1 MDKNFHQKPIT
12 FVGEVSIN
20 VLDLNNAILFYQEII
35 GLQVLKKNDRQAV
48 LTTDGKTPLLTL
60 EQPAD
65 VIPKEGRTTGLYHFA
80 LLLPSR
86 ADLSIFLR
94 HLLQTKYPFGAADH
108 EVSEA
113 LYITDPDGN
122 GIEVYSDRPSTD
134 WRWADG
140 EVAMGTDPLDGNDLL
155 NESNGEWSK
164 LPAGTL
170 MGHIHLH
177 VADLRK
183 TEEFYMQGLGFTVVN
198 RYGGALFTSTGG
210 YHHHIGLNT
219 WNGVGAPAPKE
230 NSVGLNWYTLV
241 FADEEARNK
250 VTEQLKGI
258 GAVVTEKEGFFAVTD
273 PSGNEIHLVV

>member
-1 MDKNFHQKPIT
+1 MEKFHQKPIT

-20 VLDLNNAILFYQEII
+20 VLDLNKAILFYQEII
-35 GLQVLKKNDRQAV
+35 GLQVLKKTERQAV

-80 LLLPSR
+80 LLLPTR
-86 ADLSIFLR
+86 PDLSIFLR

-122 GIEVYSDRPSTD
+122 GIEVYSDRPSAD

-155 NESNGEWSK
+155 EESDGEWSK

-183 TEEFYMQGLGFTVVN
+183 TEEFYMQGLGFSVVN

-241 FADEEARNK
+241 YADEEARSK
-250 VTEQLKGI
+250 VTEKLEGI

>member
-1 MDKNFHQKPIT
+1 MGEFHQKPVT
-12 FVGEVSIN
+12 FVREVSIN
-20 VLDLNNAILFYQEII
+20 VMHLDNAIRFYQDII
-35 GLQVLKKNDRQAV
+35 GLQLLKKTDRKAV

-80 LLLPSR
+80 LLLPTR

-94 HLLQTKYPFGAADH
+94 HLLQIEYRFGASDH
-108 EVSEA
+108 DVSEA

-122 GIEVYSDRPSTD
+122 GIEVYWDRPSSD
-134 WRWADG
+134 WKWSNG
-140 EVAMGTDPLDGNDLL
+140 EVAMGTDPLDGNSLL
-155 NESNGEWSK
+155 AESDAEWNG

-183 TEEFYMQGLGFTVVN
+183 TEEFYMLGLGFTIVN
-198 RYGGALFTSTGG
+198 RFGGALFTSTGG

-219 WNGVGAPAPKE
+219 WNGVGAPAPKK
-230 NSVGLNWYTLV
+230 NSVGLNWYSLV
-241 FADEEARNK
+241 FADEVARNK
-250 VTEQLKGI
+250 VIENLNKI
-258 GAVVTEKEGFFAVTD
+258 GAEATKEDDFYVITD
-273 PSGNEIHLVV
+273 PSGNEIHLVI

>member
-1 MDKNFHQKPIT
+1 MKNFHQKPVT

-20 VLDLNNAILFYQEII
+20 VLDLDKAITFYQDII
-35 GLQVLKKNDRQAV
+35 GLQVLKKNERQAV

-80 LLLPSR
+80 LLLPTR

-134 WRWADG
+134 WKWANG

-155 NESNGEWSK
+155 EESNGEWSVM
-164 LPAGTL
+164 PAGTL

-177 VADLRK
+177 VSDLRN

-198 RYGGALFTSTGG
+198 RYAGALFTSTGG
-210 YHHHIGLNT
+210 YHHHIGLNI

-241 FADEEARNK
+241 FANDEARDK
-250 VTEQLKGI
+250 VMERLKGI
-258 GAVVTEKEGFFAVTD
+258 GTVVTEKEEFYVVTD

>member
-1 MDKNFHQKPIT
+1 MEKFHQKPIT

-20 VLDLNNAILFYQEII
+20 VLDLNKAILFYQEII
-35 GLQVLKKNDRQAV
+35 GLQVLKKTDRKAV

-113 LYITDPDGN
+113 LYITDLDGN
-122 GIEVYSDRPSTD
+122 GIEVYSDRPSTN

-155 NESNGEWSK
+155 KESDGEWSK

-183 TEEFYMQGLGFTVVN
+183 TEEFYMQGLGFSVVN

-219 WNGVGAPAPKE
+219 WNGVGAPAPKG

-241 FADEEARNK
+241 YADEEARNK
-250 VTEQLKGI
+250 VTEQLEGI

>member
-1 MDKNFHQKPIT
+1 MEKFHQKPIT

-20 VLDLNNAILFYQEII
+20 VLDLNKAILFYQEII
-35 GLQVLKKNDRQAV
+35 GLQVLKKTERQAV

-80 LLLPSR
+80 LLLPTR

-155 NESNGEWSK
+155 EESDGEWSK

-183 TEEFYMQGLGFTVVN
+183 TEEFYMQGLGFSVVN

-241 FADEEARNK
+241 YADEEARSK
-250 VTEQLKGI
+250 VTEQLEGI

>member
-1 MDKNFHQKPIT
+1 MGEFHQKPVT
-12 FVGEVSIN
+12 FVREVSIN
-20 VLDLNNAILFYQEII
+20 VMHLDNAIRFYQDII
-35 GLQVLKKNDRQAV
+35 GLQLLKKTDRKAV

-80 LLLPSR
+80 LLLPTR

-94 HLLQTKYPFGAADH
+94 HLLQTEYRFGASDH
-108 EVSEA
+108 DVSEA

-122 GIEVYSDRPSTD
+122 GIEVYWDRPSSD
-134 WRWADG
+134 WKWSNG
-140 EVAMGTDPLDGNDLL
+140 EVAMGTDPLDGNSLL
-155 NESNGEWSK
+155 AESDAEWNG

-183 TEEFYMQGLGFTVVN
+183 TEEFYMLGLGFTIVN
-198 RYGGALFTSTGG
+198 RFGGALFTSTGG

-219 WNGVGAPAPKE
+219 WNGVGAPAPKK
-230 NSVGLNWYTLV
+230 NSVGLNWYSLV
-241 FADEEARNK
+241 FTDEEARNK
-250 VTEQLKGI
+250 VIEKLNKI
-258 GAVVTEKEGFFAVTD
+258 GAEATKEDGFYVITD
-273 PSGNEIHLVV
+273 PSGNEIHLVI

>member
-1 MDKNFHQKPIT
+1 MGEFHQKPVT
-12 FVGEVSIN
+12 FVREVSIN
-20 VLDLNNAILFYQEII
+20 VMHLDNAIRFYQDII
-35 GLQVLKKNDRQAV
+35 GLQLLKKTDRKAV

-80 LLLPSR
+80 LLLPTR

-94 HLLQTKYPFGAADH
+94 HLLQTEYRFGASDH
-108 EVSEA
+108 DVSEA

-122 GIEVYSDRPSTD
+122 GIEVYWDRPSSD
-134 WRWADG
+134 WKWSNG
-140 EVAMGTDPLDGNDLL
+140 EVAMGTDPLDGNSLL
-155 NESNGEWSK
+155 AESDGEWNG

-183 TEEFYMQGLGFTVVN
+183 TEEFYMLGLGFTIVN
-198 RYGGALFTSTGG
+198 RFGGALFTSTGG

-219 WNGVGAPAPKE
+219 WNGVGAPAPKK
-230 NSVGLNWYTLV
+230 NSVGLNWYSLV

-250 VTEQLKGI
+250 VIEKLNKI
-258 GAVVTEKEGFFAVTD
+258 GAEATKEDGFYVITD
-273 PSGNEIHLVV
+273 PSGNEIHLVI

>member
-1 MDKNFHQKPIT
+1 MEKFHQKPIT

-20 VLDLNNAILFYQEII
+20 VLDLNKAILFYQEII
-35 GLQVLKKNDRQAV
+35 GLQVLKKTDRQAV
-48 LTTDGKTPLLTL
+48 LTTDGENPLLTL

-80 LLLPSR
+80 LLLPTR

-134 WRWADG
+134 WRWASG

-155 NESNGEWSK
+155 EESDGEWSK

-241 FADEEARNK
+241 YADEDARNK
-250 VTEQLKGI
+250 VTEQLEGI

>member
-1 MDKNFHQKPIT
+1 MENFHQKPVT

-20 VLDLNNAILFYQEII
+20 VLDLKNAITFYQDII
-35 GLQVLKKNDRQAV
+35 GLQVLKQTERQAV

-60 EQPAD
+60 EHPAD
-65 VIPKEGRTTGLYHFA
+65 VIPKEGRTAGLYHFA
-80 LLLPSR
+80 LLLPTR
-86 ADLSIFLR
+86 AALSDFLR

-134 WRWADG
+134 WRWTDG

-155 NESNGEWSK
+155 EESNGEWSA

-177 VADLRK
+177 VSDLRK

-241 FADEEARNK
+241 FPDEEARNK
-250 VTEQLKGI
+250 VMEQLKAI
-258 GAVVTEKEGFFAVTD
+258 GAVVTGKEEFYSVKD

>member
-1 MDKNFHQKPIT
+1 MNEQFHQKPVT

-20 VLDLNNAILFYQEII
+20 VLDLNDAVKFYQDII
-35 GLQVLKKNDRQAV
+35 GLQLLKKTNRQAV
-48 LTTDGKTPLLTL
+48 LTADGKNPLLTL

-65 VIPKEGRTTGLYHFA
+65 VIPKEGRTSGLYHFA
-80 LLLPSR
+80 LLLPNR
-86 ADLSIFLR
+86 ADLAVFLR

-108 EVSEA
+108 GVSEA

-122 GIEVYSDRPSTD
+122 GIEIYFDRPADD
-134 WRWADG
+134 WEWADG
-140 EVAMGTDPLDGNDLL
+140 EVAMGTEPLDGNDLL
-155 NESNGEWSK
+155 NEADGEWSR

-177 VADLRK
+177 VSDLRK
-183 TEEFYMQGLGFTVVN
+183 TEEFYMQGLGFSVVN
-198 RYGGALFTSTGG
+198 RFGGALFTSTGG

-219 WNGVGAPAPKE
+219 WNGVGVPAPKK

-241 FADEEARNK
+241 FADEEMRNK
-250 VTEQLKGI
+250 ATEQLRRI
-258 GAVVTEKEGFFAVTD
+258 GAVVIEEEAFYVVAD

>member
-1 MDKNFHQKPIT
+1 MGEFHQKPVT
-12 FVGEVSIN
+12 FVREVSIN
-20 VLDLNNAILFYQEII
+20 VMHLDNAIRFYQDII
-35 GLQVLKKNDRQAV
+35 GLQLLKKTDRKAV

-80 LLLPSR
+80 LLLPTR

-94 HLLQTKYPFGAADH
+94 HLLQTEYRFGASDH
-108 EVSEA
+108 DVSEA

-122 GIEVYSDRPSTD
+122 GIEVYWDRPSSD
-134 WRWADG
+134 WTWSNG
-140 EVAMGTDPLDGNDLL
+140 EVAMGTDPLDGNSLL
-155 NESNGEWSK
+155 AESDAEWNG

-183 TEEFYMQGLGFTVVN
+183 TEEFYMLGLGFTIVN
-198 RYGGALFTSTGG
+198 RFGGALFTSTGG

-219 WNGVGAPAPKE
+219 WNGVGAPAPKK
-230 NSVGLNWYTLV
+230 NSVGLNWYSLV

-250 VTEQLKGI
+250 VIEKLNKI
-258 GAVVTEKEGFFAVTD
+258 GAEATKEDGFYVITD
-273 PSGNEIHLVV
+273 PSGNEIHLVI

>member
-1 MDKNFHQKPIT
+1 MEKFHQKPIT

-20 VLDLNNAILFYQEII
+20 VLDLNKAILFYQEII
-35 GLQVLKKNDRQAV
+35 GLQVLKKTERQAV

-80 LLLPSR
+80 LLLPTR

-122 GIEVYSDRPSTD
+122 GIEVYSDRPSAD

-155 NESNGEWSK
+155 EESDGEWSK

-183 TEEFYMQGLGFTVVN
+183 TEEFYMQGLGFSVVN

-241 FADEEARNK
+241 YADEEARSK
-250 VTEQLKGI
+250 VTEQLEGI

-273 PSGNEIHLVV
+273 PSGNEIHLVF

>member
-1 MDKNFHQKPIT
+1 MEKFHQKPIT

-20 VLDLNNAILFYQEII
+20 VLDLNKAILFYQEII
-35 GLQVLKKNDRQAV
+35 GLQVLKKTDRQAV
-48 LTTDGKTPLLTL
+48 LTTDGETPLLTL

-80 LLLPSR
+80 LLLPTR

-134 WRWADG
+134 WRWASG

-155 NESNGEWSK
+155 EESDGEWSK

-241 FADEEARNK
+241 YADEDARNK
-250 VTEQLKGI
+250 VTEQLEGI

>member
-1 MDKNFHQKPIT
+1 MENFHQKPVT

-20 VLDLNNAILFYQEII
+20 VLDLKNAITFYQDII
-35 GLQVLKKNDRQAV
+35 GLQVLKKTERQAV

-60 EQPAD
+60 EQPSD

-80 LLLPSR
+80 LLLPTR

-155 NESNGEWSK
+155 EESSGEWSA

-177 VADLRK
+177 VSDLRK
-183 TEEFYMQGLGFTVVN
+183 SEEFYMQGLGFTVVN

-241 FADEEARNK
+241 FADEDARNK
-250 VTEQLKGI
+250 VREQLKGI
-258 GAVVTEKEGFFAVTD
+258 GAVVTEKEEFFSVTD

>member
-1 MDKNFHQKPIT
+1 MMGEFHQKPVT
-12 FVGEVSIN
+12 FVREVSIN
-20 VLDLNNAILFYQEII
+20 VMHLDNAIRFYQDII
-35 GLQVLKKNDRQAV
+35 GLQLLKNTDRKAV

-65 VIPKEGRTTGLYHFA
+65 VIPKEGRTAGLYHFA
-80 LLLPSR
+80 LLLPTR

-94 HLLQTKYPFGAADH
+94 HLLQTEYRFGASDH
-108 EVSEA
+108 DVSEA

-122 GIEVYSDRPSTD
+122 GIEVYWDRPSSD
-134 WRWADG
+134 WKWSNG
-140 EVAMGTDPLDGNDLL
+140 EVAMGTDPLDGNSLL
-155 NESNGEWSK
+155 AESDAEWNG

-183 TEEFYMQGLGFTVVN
+183 TEEFYMLGLGFTIVN
-198 RYGGALFTSTGG
+198 RFGGALFTSTGG

-219 WNGVGAPAPKE
+219 WNGVGAPAPKK
-230 NSVGLNWYTLV
+230 NSVGLNWYSLV

-250 VTEQLKGI
+250 VIEKLNKI
-258 GAVVTEKEGFFAVTD
+258 GAEATKEDGFYVITD
-273 PSGNEIHLVV
+273 PSGNEIHLVI

>member
-1 MDKNFHQKPIT
+1 MKNFHQKPVT

-20 VLDLNNAILFYQEII
+20 VLDLDKAITFYQDII
-35 GLQVLKKNDRQAV
+35 GLQVLKRNERQAV

-80 LLLPSR
+80 LLLPTR

-134 WRWADG
+134 WKWANG

-155 NESNGEWSK
+155 EESNGEWSVM
-164 LPAGTL
+164 PAGTL

-177 VADLRK
+177 VSDLRS

-198 RYGGALFTSTGG
+198 RYAGALFTSTGG
-210 YHHHIGLNT
+210 YHHHIGLNI

-241 FADEEARNK
+241 FANDEARDK
-250 VTEQLKGI
+250 VMERLKGI
-258 GAVVTEKEGFFAVTD
+258 GAVVTEKEEFYVVTD

>member
-1 MDKNFHQKPIT
+1 MEKFHQKPIT

-20 VLDLNNAILFYQEII
+20 VLDLNKAILFYQEII
-35 GLQVLKKNDRQAV
+35 GLQVLKKTDRQAV

-134 WRWADG
+134 WRWASG

-155 NESNGEWSK
+155 EESDGEWSK

-241 FADEEARNK
+241 YADEDARNK
-250 VTEQLKGI
+250 VTEQLEGI

>member
-1 MDKNFHQKPIT
+1 MEKFHQKPIT

-20 VLDLNNAILFYQEII
+20 VLDLNKAILFYQEII
-35 GLQVLKKNDRQAV
+35 GLQVLKKTDRKAV

-80 LLLPSR
+80 LLLPTR

-122 GIEVYSDRPSTD
+122 GIEVYSDRPSAD

-140 EVAMGTDPLDGNDLL
+140 EVEMGTDPLDGNDLL
-155 NESNGEWSK
+155 EESGGEWSK

-241 FADEEARNK
+241 YADEEARNK
-250 VTEQLKGI
+250 VTEQLEGI

>member
-1 MDKNFHQKPIT
+1 MGEFHQKPVT
-12 FVGEVSIN
+12 FVREVSIN
-20 VLDLNNAILFYQEII
+20 VMHLDNAIRFYQDII
-35 GLQVLKKNDRQAV
+35 GLQLLKKTDRKAV

-80 LLLPSR
+80 LLLPTR

-94 HLLQTKYPFGAADH
+94 HLLQTEYRFGASDH
-108 EVSEA
+108 FVSEA

-122 GIEVYSDRPSTD
+122 GIEVYWDRPSSD
-134 WRWADG
+134 WTWSNG
-140 EVAMGTDPLDGNDLL
+140 EVAMGTDPLDGNSLL
-155 NESNGEWSK
+155 AESDAEWNG

-183 TEEFYMQGLGFTVVN
+183 TEEFYMLGLGFTIVN
-198 RYGGALFTSTGG
+198 RFGGALFTSTGG

-219 WNGVGAPAPKE
+219 WNGVGAPAPKK
-230 NSVGLNWYTLV
+230 NSVGLNWYSLV

-250 VTEQLKGI
+250 VIEKLNKIGTE
-258 GAVVTEKEGFFAVTD
+258 ATKEDGFYAITD
-273 PSGNEIHLVV
+273 PSGNEIHLVI

>member
-1 MDKNFHQKPIT
+1 MENFHQKPVT

-20 VLDLNNAILFYQEII
+20 VLDLKNAITFYQDII
-35 GLQVLKKNDRQAV
+35 GLQVLKKTERQAV

-65 VIPKEGRTTGLYHFA
+65 VIPKEGRKTGLYHFA
-80 LLLPSR
+80 LLLPTR

-155 NESNGEWSK
+155 EESSGEWSA
-164 LPAGTL
+164 LPPGTL

-177 VADLRK
+177 VSDLRK

-241 FADEEARNK
+241 FADEDARNK
-250 VTEQLKGI
+250 VREQLKEI
-258 GAVVTEKEGFFAVTD
+258 GAVVTEKEEFFSVTD

>member
-1 MDKNFHQKPIT
+1 MENFHQKPVT

-20 VLDLNNAILFYQEII
+20 VLDLKNAITFYQDII
-35 GLQVLKKNDRQAV
+35 GLQVLKKTERQAV

-80 LLLPSR
+80 LLLPTR

-155 NESNGEWSK
+155 EKSSGEWSA
-164 LPAGTL
+164 LPASTL

-177 VADLRK
+177 VSDLRK

-241 FADEEARNK
+241 FADEDARNK
-250 VTEQLKGI
+250 VREQLKEI
-258 GAVVTEKEGFFAVTD
+258 GAVVTEKEEFFSVTD

>member
-1 MDKNFHQKPIT
+1 MENFHQKPVT

-20 VLDLNNAILFYQEII
+20 VLDLKNAITFYQDII
-35 GLQVLKKNDRQAV
+35 GLQVLKKTERQAV

-80 LLLPSR
+80 LLLPTR
-86 ADLSIFLR
+86 AALSIFLR

-155 NESNGEWSK
+155 KESNGEWSA

-177 VADLRK
+177 VSDLRK
-183 TEEFYMQGLGFTVVN
+183 TEEFYMQGLGFTVVT
-198 RYGGALFTSTGG
+198 RYEGALFTSTGG

-219 WNGVGAPAPKE
+219 WNGVGAPAPQE

-250 VTEQLKGI
+250 VMEQLKEI
-258 GAVVTEKEGFFAVTD
+258 GAVVTEKEEFFSVTD

>member
-1 MDKNFHQKPIT
+1 MGEFHQKPVT
-12 FVGEVSIN
+12 FVREVSIN
-20 VLDLNNAILFYQEII
+20 VMHLDNAIRFYQDII
-35 GLQVLKKNDRQAV
+35 GLQLLKKTDRKAV

-80 LLLPSR
+80 LLLPTR

-94 HLLQTKYPFGAADH
+94 HLLQTEYRFGASDH
-108 EVSEA
+108 DVSEA

-122 GIEVYSDRPSTD
+122 GIEVYWDRPSSD
-134 WRWADG
+134 WKWSNG
-140 EVAMGTDPLDGNDLL
+140 EVAMGTDPLDGNSLL
-155 NESNGEWSK
+155 AESDAEWNG

-183 TEEFYMQGLGFTVVN
+183 TEEFYMLGLGFTIVN
-198 RYGGALFTSTGG
+198 RFGGALFTSTGG

-219 WNGVGAPAPKE
+219 WNGVGAPAPKK
-230 NSVGLNWYTLV
+230 NSVGLNWYSLV

-250 VTEQLKGI
+250 VIEKLNKI
-258 GAVVTEKEGFFAVTD
+258 GAEATKEGGFYVITD
-273 PSGNEIHLVV
+273 PSGNEIHLVI

>member
-1 MDKNFHQKPIT
+1 MKNFHQKPVT

-20 VLDLNNAILFYQEII
+20 VLDLDKAITFYQDII
-35 GLQVLKKNDRQAV
+35 GLQVLKRNERQAV

-80 LLLPSR
+80 LLLPTR

-134 WRWADG
+134 WKWANG

-155 NESNGEWSK
+155 EESNGEWSVM
-164 LPAGTL
+164 PAGTL

-177 VADLRK
+177 VSDLRN

-198 RYGGALFTSTGG
+198 RYAGALFTSTGG
-210 YHHHIGLNT
+210 YHHHIGLNI

-241 FADEEARNK
+241 FANDKARDK
-250 VTEQLKGI
+250 VMERLKGI
-258 GAVVTEKEGFFAVTD
+258 GAVVTEKEEFYVVTD

>member
-1 MDKNFHQKPIT
+1 M
-12 FVGEVSIN
+12 
-20 VLDLNNAILFYQEII
+20 
-35 GLQVLKKNDRQAV
+35 
-48 LTTDGKTPLLTL
+48 
-60 EQPAD
+60 
-65 VIPKEGRTTGLYHFA
+65 
-80 LLLPSR
+80 
-86 ADLSIFLR
+86 
-94 HLLQTKYPFGAADH
+94 
-108 EVSEA
+108 SEA

-122 GIEVYSDRPSTD
+122 GIEVYADRPSTD
-134 WRWADG
+134 WKWAGG

-155 NESNGEWSK
+155 EESDGEWSK

-241 FADEEARNK
+241 FADEDARNK

-258 GAVVTEKEGFFAVTD
+258 GAAVTEKEGFFAVTD

>member
-1 MDKNFHQKPIT
+1 MMGEFHQKPVT
-12 FVGEVSIN
+12 FVREVSIN
-20 VLDLNNAILFYQEII
+20 VMHLDNAIRFYQDII
-35 GLQVLKKNDRQAV
+35 GLQLLKKTDRKAV

-80 LLLPSR
+80 LLLPTR

-94 HLLQTKYPFGAADH
+94 HLLQTEYRFGASDH
-108 EVSEA
+108 DVSEA

-122 GIEVYSDRPSTD
+122 GIEVYWDRPSSD
-134 WRWADG
+134 WKWSNG
-140 EVAMGTDPLDGNDLL
+140 EVAMGTDPLDGNSLL
-155 NESNGEWSK
+155 AESDAEWNG

-183 TEEFYMQGLGFTVVN
+183 TEEFYMLGLGFTIVN
-198 RYGGALFTSTGG
+198 RFGGALFTSTGG

-219 WNGVGAPAPKE
+219 WNGVGAPAPKK
-230 NSVGLNWYTLV
+230 NSVGLNWYSLV

-250 VTEQLKGI
+250 VIEKLNKI
-258 GAVVTEKEGFFAVTD
+258 GAEATKEDGFYVITD
-273 PSGNEIHLVV
+273 PSGNEIHLVI

>member
-20 VLDLNNAILFYQEII
+20 VLDLNKAILFYQEII
-35 GLQVLKKNDRQAV
+35 GLQVLKKNDRLAV

-122 GIEVYSDRPSTD
+122 GIEVYTDRPSTD
-134 WRWADG
+134 WRWAGG

-155 NESNGEWSK
+155 EESDGEWSK

-241 FADEEARNK
+241 FADEDARNK
-250 VTEQLKGI
+250 VTEQLQGI
-258 GAVVTEKEGFFAVTD
+258 GAAVTEKEGFFAVTD

>member
-20 VLDLNNAILFYQEII
+20 VLDLNKAILFYQEII
-35 GLQVLKKNDRQAV
+35 GLQVLKKTDRHAV

-134 WRWADG
+134 WRWASG

-155 NESNGEWSK
+155 EESDGEWSK

-241 FADEEARNK
+241 YADEDARNK
-250 VTEQLKGI
+250 VTEQLEGI